1 MSSEAPSPLAAFQR
15 HSTMVVAPELRFDYW
30 RSLHPSIALD
40 LPQGRHAGDY
50 RANLINASSTEGT
63 VLGCCTNDDT
73 SAHFAQDNSD
83 FVLVSLTL
91 AGEARLQQA
100 DGQRHRVTSQSGL
113 VVLDSLQPLSSLAM
127 QHSMLYLMIPRPQVK
142 ARAPDALTRAESSPF
157 SLPDNAMTRLLTTH
171 LLGVIKEQEAL
182 AGEDLACALDTARD
196 MSLVA
201 LAQLKGPLSLEW
213 EATQRQSLLKA
224 ACRYI
229 ELHASEPGLDV
240 ARIAHALGCSRA
252 GLYRAFAAHPESV
265 AETLRRT
272 RLEQARARL
281 KTRHP
286 PSIDQLSY
294 HCGYLNAA
302 SFTRAFKRQYGAS
315 PQDWHREWCERQLLL

>member
-1 MSSEAPSPLAAFQR
+1 MSTEAPSPMAAFQA
-15 HSTMVVAPELRFDYW
+15 HSTTSVAPELRFDYW

-40 LPQGRHAGDY
+40 LPQGRHADDY
-50 RANLINASSTEGT
+50 RANLIRASSTGGA
-63 VLGCCTNDDT
+63 VFGWCTNDDT

-91 AGEARLQQA
+91 AGEARLRQGA
-100 DGQRHRVTSQSGL
+100 DQRQRVTSQSGL
-113 VVLDSLQPLSSLAM
+113 VVLDSRQPLSCLAM
-127 QHSMLYLMIPRPQVK
+127 QHSMLYLMIPRSQV
-142 ARAPDALTRAESSPF
+142 RAQAPSALTLAESSPF
-157 SLPDNAMTRLLTTH
+157 SLPDNALTRMLTAY
-171 LLGVIKEQEAL
+171 LLGIVRERESLSGEAL
-182 AGEDLACALDTARD
+182 ECGLAAACD

-201 LAQLKGPLSLEW
+201 LAQSRESLSLEW

-252 GLYRAFAAHPESV
+252 GLYRAFTAHPASV

-281 KTRHP
+281 ETRHP
-286 PSIDQLSY
+286 PSSDQLSY

-302 SFTRAFKRQYGAS
+302 SFTRAFKRKFGAS
-315 PQDWHREWCERQLLL
+315 PQDWHRQWCERRLLL

>member
-50 RANLINASSTEGT
+50 RACVISASSAGGA
-63 VLGCCTNDDT
+63 VLGWCTNDDT
-73 SAHFAQDNSD
+73 AAHFAQDNGNC
-83 FVLVSLTL
+83 VLVSLTL
-91 AGEARLQQA
+91 AGEARLRQGP
-100 DGQRHRVTSQSGL
+100 DRRLRVTSQSGL
-113 VVLDSLQPLSSLAM
+113 VVLDSCQPLSSLAM
-127 QHSMLYLMIPRPQVK
+127 RHSMLYLMIPRDQVHAK
-142 ARAPDALTRAESSPF
+142 APGALTLAGSSPF
-157 SLPDNAMTRLLTTH
+157 SLPDNAMTRMLTAH
-171 LLGVIKEQEAL
+171 LLGVIKEREAFAGEAL
-182 AGEDLACALDTARD
+182 ECALDTACD

-213 EATQRQSLLKA
+213 EATQRESLMNA

-229 ELHASEPGLDV
+229 ELHAGEPRLNVDS
-240 ARIAHALGCSRA
+240 IAHALGCSRA

-302 SFTRAFKRQYGAS
+302 SFTRAFRRQYGAS